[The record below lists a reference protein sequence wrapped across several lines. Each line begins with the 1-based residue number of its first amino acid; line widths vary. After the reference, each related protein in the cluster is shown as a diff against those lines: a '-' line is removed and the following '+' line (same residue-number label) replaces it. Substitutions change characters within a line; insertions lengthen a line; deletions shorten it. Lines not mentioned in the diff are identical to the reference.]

1 MAISCPG
8 LALTSLQA
16 YPTSALGRWG
26 TEPLSR
32 RPAPSPTHSFLPSRR
47 SCRAISRSRSSCWVI
62 LFWYCFSLS
71 RCCFSCCRESR
82 PCVDTK
88 PRQGALDTHWATQH
102 PGEPAQ
108 RLLGS
113 LKGPPQ
119 ARMPQLPPME
129 AHPLKLSSPWGQ
141 VCPPGHVGHYLET
154 FLAVTLGMP
163 LASRRWRSGM
173 QLNILQIPKI
183 SPTSDREPVLMS
195 SAPGWRACSHRRHGR
210 ASPSARSVSAGQGV
224 RPAPPR

>member
-8 LALTSLQA
+8 LALTSLLA
-16 YPTSALGRWG
+16 YPTSALGRCG
-26 TEPLSR
+26 TEPISR

-71 RCCFSCCRESR
+71 RCCFSCYRESR

-88 PRQGALDTHWATQH
+88 TPQGTLDTHQATRC
-102 PGEPAQ
+102 PGEPVQ

-119 ARMPQLPPME
+119 ARLPQLSPME
-129 AHPLKLSSPWGQ
+129 AHSLKLSSPWGQ
-141 VCPPGHVGHYLET
+141 VCPPGQVGHYLET
-154 FLAVTLGMP
+154 SLAVTLGMP
-163 LASRRWRSGM
+163 LASRRWRPGM
-173 QLNILQIPKI
+173 QLNILQI
-183 SPTSDREPVLMS
+183 SPTPDREPALMS
-195 SAPGWRACSHRRHGR
+195 SGPGWRACSHRRHGT
-210 ASPSARSVSAGQGV
+210 ASPSWRGIAVMAGHRHQRGV
-224 RPAPPR
+224 